1 MNAFENGDA
10 KTVNSA
16 KISTDYSK
24 MDLIC
29 PDSHSGQ
36 QHHLSSWFTIN
47 TMAHPMQSPQK

>member
-29 PDSHSGQ
+29 PDSHNGQ
-36 QHHLSSWFTIN
+36 QHHLPSWFTIN